1 MIDIADD
8 PLAAKTTIGHD
19 ASALKGS
26 IGGWPFHQK
35 PQSRCKRKVD
45 LLAAGRERLIG
56 KRPCAC
62 RPSHKVCF
70 FHFVVD
76 SVATFEFINEATSG
90 ACYALRRR
98 FRVLHRLVNK
108 STTDSLFYFSRFFP
122 RY

>member
-1 MIDIADD
+1 MCL
-8 PLAAKTTIGHD
+8 PAK
-19 ASALKGS
+19 S
-26 IGGWPFHQK
+26 
-35 PQSRCKRKVD
+35 QS
-45 LLAAGRERLIG
+45 LFFG
-56 KRPCAC
+56 
-62 RPSHKVCF
+62 F